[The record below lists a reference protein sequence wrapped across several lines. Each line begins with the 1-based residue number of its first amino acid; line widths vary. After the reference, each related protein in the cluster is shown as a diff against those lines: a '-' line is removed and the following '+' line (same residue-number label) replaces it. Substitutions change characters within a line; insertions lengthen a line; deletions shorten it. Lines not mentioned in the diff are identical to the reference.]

1 MEMLDDPVLQAQ
13 AKMQGVPQQNYN
25 SESDEDQYE
34 VDGFSDEPTNPNAQ
48 IGWIQWFCALEGHEF
63 LCEIDED
70 FIRDPFNLQDIN
82 EKFSKEIF
90 KSSLKMILT
99 PQQPSE
105 EDLGDEA
112 FLELMKEAS
121 DLYSVIHSRYIL
133 SPRGLA
139 KVY

>member
-1 MEMLDDPVLQAQ
+1 
-13 AKMQGVPQQNYN
+13 
-25 SESDEDQYE
+25 
-34 VDGFSDEPTNPNAQ
+34 
-48 IGWIQWFCALEGHEF
+48 
-63 LCEIDED
+63 
-70 FIRDPFNLQDIN
+70 
-82 EKFSKEIF
+82 
-90 KSSLKMILT
+90 MILT